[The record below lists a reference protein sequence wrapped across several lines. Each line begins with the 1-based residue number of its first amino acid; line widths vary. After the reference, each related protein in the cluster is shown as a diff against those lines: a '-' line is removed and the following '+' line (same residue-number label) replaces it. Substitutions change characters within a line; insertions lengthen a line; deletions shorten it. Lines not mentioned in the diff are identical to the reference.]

1 MGLPSDAAR
10 TTSDPLTSVLQ
21 RSRGDRDPEAQVRL
35 WLELRALAEADPIL
49 SRTFPVHAALYEL
62 AYENRPKEAGPGPV
76 WVTSRETI
84 RRSNLAALMRDRHVR
99 SYDDLQRWSP
109 AHREH
114 VWSAVVERLGTF
126 FKHG

>member
-76 WVTSRETI
+76 WVPSRETI
-84 RRSNLAALMRDRHVR
+84 RRSNLAALMRDRNVR
-99 SYDDLQRWSP
+99 SYAELQRCPTGTRDDLWP
-109 AHREH
+109 
-114 VWSAVVERLGTF
+114 RLTAALG
-126 FKHG
+126 